1 MKHKTI
7 LRIVMMIDKI
17 VLGLMLISSLSFA
30 NLDSD
35 MDGVIDSIDK
45 CPNTPFLNEVDA
57 SGCTTNLLKLPE
69 ERDDDT
75 LEVDISYGFSNDED
89 TIDRDKQHLT
99 KLQMSYYLNDWSY
112 SINTGYFT
120 TASSS
125 GFSDTAL
132 KIKKRFTLTD
142 SLKLSLG
149 VGVKLPSYDFV
160 GNQTDYSLYSS
171 ISYSI
176 SKISL
181 FAGWSYTFIEDEE
194 SIAPLKNTNTLYIGT
209 GYFWNKDI
217 YTNIAYTS
225 IESKFEKNHAD
236 QSIIASIFYTI
247 NEKWFTTITYAQ
259 EIGEDNIDNKI
270 SLRLGYRV
278 W

>member
-1 MKHKTI
+1 MSQYPP
-7 LRIVMMIDKI
+7 L
-17 VLGLMLISSLSFA
+17 
-30 NLDSD
+30 
-35 MDGVIDSIDK
+35 
-45 CPNTPFLNEVDA
+45 LNEVDA
-57 SGCTTNLLKLPE
+57 LGCTTNLLKLPD

-75 LEVDISYGFSNDED
+75 FEIDINYGFSNDED
-89 TIDRDKQHLT
+89 TINRDKQHLT
-99 KLQMSYYLNDWSY
+99 KLQISYYLNDWSY

-120 TASSS
+120 TFNSSRF
-125 GFSDTAL
+125 GDTVL

-149 VGVKLPSYDFV
+149 LGAKIPSYDFV
-160 GNQTDYSLYSS
+160 GNKTDYSIYSS

-176 SKISL
+176 SKVSL
-181 FAGWSYTFIEDEE
+181 FAGWSYTFIEDKET
-194 SIAPLKNTNTLYIGT
+194 IYPLKNTNTIYIGG

-217 YTNIAYTS
+217 YTNIAYSS

-247 NEKWFTTITYAQ
+247 NDKWFTTLTYAQ
-259 EIGEDNIDNKI
+259 EIGEDDADNKTTI
-270 SLRLGYRV
+270 RLGYRV